1 MRTKELAR
9 GFNLTGAQ
17 IRNAVMSAMRKG
29 APRGYVS
36 QSDFVKACEEE
47 VTGAKS
53 RKSGAQ
59 YL

>member
-1 MRTKELAR
+1 
-9 GFNLTGAQ
+9 
-17 IRNAVMSAMRKG
+17 MSAMRKG